1 MDWGHDPETK
11 DLADAAI
18 VQAALDRFR
27 ANAAGRV
34 SPAWGTAQIRKAL
47 VELGD
52 PQDRI
57 PAAIHVTGTNGKG
70 STTAFI
76 RAMAEASGLTVH
88 VFTSPHLIRVNE
100 RIRVASKLVEDEAL
114 ADVLAD
120 IADRTEGL
128 TYFEALTAAAFCL
141 FAHTR
146 ADLSII
152 EVGAGG
158 ATDATNVMARP
169 AATVVTPISRDHEAM
184 FGVSGVAAI
193 ARLKAGIFRENVPA
207 IIAEQPAIALG
218 VLREEA
224 RAAAA
229 KIREANDDWRA
240 TWEGEAFTY
249 QSSKLTVRSPWL
261 GLRGRHQAQNAGA
274 ACAALEAIMDK
285 LGVGRIT
292 PQAMAAG
299 LRETTWPARLQR
311 LAPGPLVGDAA
322 IWVDAAHNPGG
333 AATLAA
339 DIRASKEQGD
349 RVAIIFACQA
359 VKDARGVLAEL
370 APVADQLILC
380 PLPDSGG
387 QEGGPGADAAGL
399 VGIAQSLGANA
410 AIAESY
416 IAGIAQA
423 QARGATH
430 TYICGSIY
438 LCGAAMAANGEQ
450 VE

>member
-1 MDWGHDPETK
+1 M
-11 DLADAAI
+11 ADAAL
-18 VQAALDRFR
+18 VKAQLDRFR

-47 VELGD
+47 VDLGD

-57 PAAIHVTGTNGKG
+57 PNAIHITGTNGKG
-70 STTAFI
+70 STGAFI
-76 RAMAEASGLTVH
+76 RAMAEAAGLTVH

-100 RIRVASKLVEDEAL
+100 RIRVASHIVEDEAL
-114 ADVLAD
+114 ADVLSD
-120 IADRTEGL
+120 IAQRTDGL

-141 FAHTR
+141 FAHQR

-169 AATVVTPISRDHEAM
+169 AATVITPISRDHEAM

-193 ARLKAGIFRENVPA
+193 ARLKAGIFREGVHA

-229 KIREANDDWRA
+229 KIVEANDDWTTA
-240 TWEGEAFTY
+240 CEGEAFTY
-249 QSSKLTVRSPWL
+249 QSKKLTVRTPWL

-274 ACAALEAIMDK
+274 ACATLEALNDK
-285 LGVGRIT
+285 RIT
-292 PQAMAAG
+292 AGHMAAG
-299 LRETTWPARLQR
+299 LREATWPARLQR
-311 LAPGPLVGDAA
+311 LAPGPLAGDSA

-339 DIRASKEQGD
+339 AIRATQEQGD
-349 RVAIIFACQA
+349 TVAIIFACQA
-359 VKDARGVLAEL
+359 VKDVRGVLAEL
-370 APVADQLILC
+370 VPVADQLILC

-387 QEGGPGADAAGL
+387 QEGGAGADPAEVASLARG
-399 VGIAQSLGANA
+399 LGANA
-410 AIAESY
+410 STAHGFIA
-416 IAGIAQA
+416 AVA
-423 QARGATH
+423 QARASNATR

-438 LCGAAMAANGEQ
+438 LCGAALDANGER

>member
-1 MDWGHDPETK
+1 M
-11 DLADAAI
+11 ADAAL
-18 VQAALDRFR
+18 VQAELDRFR

-34 SPAWGTAQIRKAL
+34 SSVWGTTQIRKAL

-57 PAAIHVTGTNGKG
+57 PPAIHITGTNGKG
-70 STTAFI
+70 STGAFI
-76 RAMAEASGLTVH
+76 RAMAEAAGLTVH

-100 RIRVASKLVEDEAL
+100 RIRVAGKLVDDEAL
-114 ADVLAD
+114 VEVLSD
-120 IADRTEGL
+120 INRRTEGL

-169 AATVVTPISRDHEAM
+169 AATVVTPISRDHESM

-193 ARLKAGIFRENVPA
+193 ARLKAGIFREGVPA
-207 IIAEQPAIALG
+207 IIAEQPAIALA

-229 KIREANDDWRA
+229 NIIVARDDWKA
-240 TWEGEAFTY
+240 TWEGEVFTY
-249 QSSKLTVRSPWL
+249 QSKKLTVRTPWL
-261 GLRGRHQAQNAGA
+261 GLRGTHQGQNAGA
-274 ACAALEAIMDK
+274 ACAVIEAVNAR
-285 LGVGRIT
+285 LGDNRISA
-292 PQAMAAG
+292 PHMSAG
-299 LRETTWPARLQR
+299 LREATWPARLQR
-311 LAPGPLVGDAA
+311 LRPGPLAEDAA
-322 IWVDAAHNPGG
+322 IWIDAAHNPGG
-333 AATLAA
+333 AATLAVA
-339 DIRASKEQGD
+339 IRAAKEEGD
-349 RVAIIFACQA
+349 TVAIVFACQA

-370 APVADQLILC
+370 APVCDSMILC

-387 QEGGPGADAAGL
+387 QEGGPGANPSQLAA
-399 VGIAQSLGANA
+399 IATSLGATA
-410 AIAESY
+410 TIAESFH
-416 IAGIAQA
+416 AAVA
-423 QARGATH
+423 QARATATH
-430 TYICGSIY
+430 IYICGSVY
-438 LCGAAMAANGEQ
+438 LSGAVLAANDES

>member
-1 MDWGHDPETK
+1 M
-11 DLADAAI
+11 ADAAI
-18 VQAALDRFR
+18 VTAQLDRFR

-34 SPAWGTAQIRKAL
+34 SPAWGTTQIRKAL

-57 PAAIHVTGTNGKG
+57 PNVIHITGTNGKG
-70 STTAFI
+70 STGAFI
-76 RAMAEASGLTVH
+76 RAMAEAAGLTVH

-146 ADLSII
+146 ADITII

-229 KIREANDDWRA
+229 KVIEANDDWRA
-240 TWEGEAFTY
+240 TWEGEAFLY
-249 QSSKLTVRSPWL
+249 QSAKLTVRSPWL
-261 GLRGRHQAQNAGA
+261 GLRGKHQVQNAGA
-274 ACAALEAIMDK
+274 ACATLEALNDK
-285 LGVGRIT
+285 RIT

-299 LRETTWPARLQR
+299 LRETSWPARLQR
-311 LAPGPLVGDAA
+311 LAPGPLAGDSA

-333 AATLAA
+333 AATLATA
-339 DIRASKEQGD
+339 IRATKEQGD
-349 RVAIIFACQA
+349 TVAIIFACQA
-359 VKDARGVLAEL
+359 VKDIAGVLAEL
-370 APVADQLILC
+370 APVADLLILC

-387 QEGGPGADAAGL
+387 QEGGSGADPAEVAS
-399 VGIAQSLGANA
+399 IARSRGATTTTA
-410 AIAESY
+410 DSFITAV
-416 IAGIAQA
+416 A
-423 QARGATH
+423 QARTAGATR

-438 LCGAAMAANGEQ
+438 LCGAALAANGES

>member
-1 MDWGHDPETK
+1 M
-11 DLADAAI
+11 ADAAI
-18 VQAALDRFR
+18 VTAALDRFR

-57 PAAIHVTGTNGKG
+57 PNAIHITGTNGKG
-70 STTAFI
+70 STGAFI
-76 RAMAEASGLTVH
+76 RAMAEAAGLTVH

-100 RIRVASKLVEDEAL
+100 RIRVASQLVEDEAL
-114 ADVLAD
+114 ADVLND
-120 IADRTEGL
+120 IAERTEGL

-141 FAHTR
+141 FAHNR

-193 ARLKAGIFRENVPA
+193 ARLKAGIFREGVPA

-224 RAAAA
+224 RTAAA
-229 KIREANDDWRA
+229 KVIEAGDDW
-240 TWEGEAFTY
+240 TVTLEGEAFTY
-249 QSSKLTVRSPWL
+249 QSATLTVRTPWL
-261 GLRGRHQAQNAGA
+261 GLRGKHQAQNAAA
-274 ACAALEAIMDK
+274 ACVALEAIGDK
-285 LGVGRIT
+285 RIT

-311 LAPGPLVGDAA
+311 LAPGPLAGDAA

-339 DIRASKEQGD
+339 AIKASKEQGD
-349 RVAIIFACQA
+349 SVAIIFACQA
-359 VKDARGVLAEL
+359 VKDIRGVLAEL
-370 APVADQLILC
+370 SPVADQLIVC

-387 QEGGPGADAAGL
+387 QEGGAGADPAQLA
-399 VGIAQSLGANA
+399 GIATSLGANA
-410 AIAESY
+410 VTADSL
-416 IAGIAQA
+416 QA
-423 QARGATH
+423 AVEQAKAAATR
-430 TYICGSIY
+430 TYICGSLY
-438 LCGAAMAANGEQ
+438 LCGAALTANGER